1 MGSTQSTWGEV
12 NKTFASDM
20 DFHLIR

>member
-12 NKTFASDM
+12 NKTFANDM